1 MVLLGSVGYSFATS
15 AADKVEP
22 ANGTNET
29 KVKAI
34 DGKSNGTD
42 VKEANGTTEKRVNGY
57 ANGGE
62 REGRTHS
69 PPLIYANGKEDE
81 FELRMRSR
89 SKGTPGPQDE

>member
-1 MVLLGSVGYSFATS
+1 MGSVGYSYATS
-15 AADKVEP
+15 AADRVEP
-22 ANGTNET
+22 ANGTDGT
-29 KVKAI
+29 KVKAT
-34 DGKSNGTD
+34 DGRSNGTD
-42 VKEANGTTEKRVNGY
+42 VKEANGTADKKVNVY

-89 SKGTPGPQDE
+89 SKGTPGPQDQ